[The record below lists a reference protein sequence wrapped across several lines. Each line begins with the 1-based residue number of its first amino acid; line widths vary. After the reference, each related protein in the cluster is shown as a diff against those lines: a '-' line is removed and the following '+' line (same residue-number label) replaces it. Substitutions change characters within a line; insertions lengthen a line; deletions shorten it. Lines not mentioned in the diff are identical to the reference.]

1 MKLILG
7 LILAVTLQGCGLWKT
22 TPPPVIPPDKVVN
35 IAKEALEPC
44 ILLNEGLVINTFE
57 DAIVAYGDLSTS
69 YGICANKQSVSIKI
83 LKQFGNIK

>member
-1 MKLILG
+1 MKLILA
-7 LILAVTLQGCGLWKT
+7 LILTIFLQGCSLWKT
-22 TPPPVIPPDKVVN
+22 IPPPVIPPDKVVN

-44 ILLNEGLVINTFE
+44 NLLSENLVINTFE

-69 YGICANKQSVSIKI
+69 YGICANKQSVSIKL